1 MIFDVIDE
9 CFDYQERNPEDRATA
24 EKWIEDAANFHME
37 MMGAISKAKG
47 KAEFKPIYSAIE
59 EKQKAYVEALNAL
72 Q

>member
-9 CFDYQERNPEDRATA
+9 CFNYQENNPDNTADA

-37 MMGAISKAKG
+37 MMGAISQAKS
-47 KAEFKPIYSAIE
+47 KAEFKPIYAAIE
-59 EKQKAYVEALNAL
+59 EKQKTYVEALNAL